1 MVSGSGAKSLLA
13 ASPGAAQLLFNTPYT
28 YVTGTGAADTSQLGL
43 GNAVPTAT
51 FTNEATLA
59 AAITTNRLRPGTVAV
74 QYAPSSPVT
83 PRNQLTDPSN
93 AFLQAGAR
101 GARSTG

>member
-1 MVSGSGAKSLLA
+1 M
-13 ASPGAAQLLFNTPYT
+13 LFNTPYT

-43 GNAVPTAT
+43 QTAVPTAS

-59 AAITTNRLRPGTVAV
+59 AAITTNALRPGTVAV

-93 AFLQAGAR
+93 AFLQASLVAHQHGLLLIGAPR
-101 GARSTG
+101 